1 MKVYVIEKGRYSDR
15 HVVGVVESKEEAEE
29 ICKAVSGH
37 YYGEDATYEEYD
49 TTRFQNNHMRFIVY
63 NSSFYERDDWR
74 AEYDDY
80 DLHKEFKENTEY
92 YDGVYII
99 YANSPDVAIKIA
111 QDMKAEKLAKEKGVS
126 L

>member
-15 HVVGVVESKEEAEE
+15 HVIGVVESKEEAEQ

-49 TTRFQNNHMRFIVY
+49 TTRFQNNRMRFIVY
-63 NSSFYERDDWR
+63 DTDKWR
-74 AEYDDY
+74 VEYDDY
-80 DLHKEFKENTEY
+80 NLYENYKENAEY
-92 YDGVYII
+92 YDGAYII